1 MKRQNHEE
9 VYTSSTRSSPRGKR
23 LLSWLLSMVMLLSLL
38 PATEIHVHAAY
49 EDGMEC
55 PGCGHYHWDENCCG
69 NCGACTRACD
79 DDCYEE
85 THCINDCGACRA
97 DGNFACDCGYCYDCA
112 RELEPDKHCDYC
124 GEEDDGGI
132 CSECGLCSECVT
144 DFEEVHCSVCEE
156 CIAGGLNMCEK
167 DHPSGKESAHCTGES
182 VVCKKCEGCFFE
194 HEGDYCWDCELCQK
208 CALDDNKHCFECGGC
223 PSDELFCEKGSDEA
237 GGSLCEYCCMSY
249 DHHCSEC
256 YEHVNFDDY
265 DGVEGWC
272 SEGGHGTHCTSC
284 AELTRC
290 LQCEHCWECAGL
302 EMCDDCGL
310 CEECCRENTETKR
323 CDHDLCVESPE
334 YDGHLCPECEE
345 CPGDDPC
352 EFCGRCSSCAASS
365 HCEHDRCE
373 EDPDYDYE
381 HVCQGCGECFDS
393 DELCETCEL
402 CEGCNEHCKEHNT
415 CPDNASEW
423 DAHACPACG
432 ECPDK
437 KGLCETCGLC
447 ESCAEHCEHEKCKH
461 AEDFGQ
467 NCPCEPCSHG
477 NQSVWQSNRYSHWKI
492 CSGCKITLERANH
505 RAGDLLK
512 SDAESTAEKDV
523 YINRCV
529 DCGYEMYK
537 VSYPKGEIPPHV
549 HRYDANGYCTVCG
562 SKSDGK
568 PYIIRQPEDFNC
580 VIPPHDI
587 KTIQARFSLRAYGA
601 GELSYQWYD
610 ANGNKKI
617 EDKIPTVLDDFS
629 ISGAK
634 SPNLVMTVPEDACK
648 EDYGPYYCVVTNEKD
663 SIWSDTVH
671 IKAQHNYRAY
681 HSVDKLDRNGNPI
694 TIVLHWE
701 NGSTWYGVHVSD
713 VHSVLCAGC
722 GDAKPGAKGEEHTYG
737 GWVKEQ
743 QPSAKYSGI
752 KSRTCKVC
760 NYTDYK
766 VFGTHECEYILKND
780 DSDHWEEC
788 KTCGAK
794 KPLANA
800 NQEWGAPVYKEA
812 HCYGEYQRTLAPTE
826 DTVGEETAYC
836 QKEGCTASTT
846 REIKKT
852 PHEHVFYTCDEYIDI
867 ASEGKGIWDIK
878 KDAAGNLISACMYTM
893 VDGQKIKVFGADV
906 TYHWYYCK
914 KPSCNEKGVPKA
926 HKMTGWIVDFPPD
939 AATSGSAKSECQT
952 CGYEV
957 RKAMKAGS
965 YPIVVENGTSY
976 NAKGEMVSGGMIGN
990 TITIKAKQLEGL
1002 KFKRWIVRNG
1012 GVTIA
1017 DPSSEESTFTVREIK
1032 PSTRS
1037 TYVDFIIHVEAQYTT
1052 CNHSSGTIIGAPL
1065 PAGCTSYGKE
1075 GDVLCKEC
1083 GAVITAGKQTEPTGH
1098 AAEAEWVVDKNSVK
1112 QGDCKHYGNSGNL
1125 VCPRCNEIMKLG
1137 EKTTREHGSTTL
1149 SGYVAPTCAKRGYS
1163 GDKICTIC
1171 DKVAERGSPIEKSA
1185 HTFSGWTL
1193 TKEGGTK
1200 YMREC
1205 SVCGAREFRDGPV
1218 SGTVESVTLDQD
1230 TLTLS
1235 VGENGTLTATVLPET
1250 ATNRDVTWTSNDPNI
1265 ATVDENGN
1273 VTAVKAGKTTITVT
1287 TKEGSYKASCAVTVT
1302 ANAAQKELA
1311 GIRITT
1317 PPKKTTYFEGESFD
1331 KTGMTV
1337 HAVYKDSSRGIV
1349 TNYTCSP
1356 TGALKTTDTEIT
1368 VSYTE
1373 GGVTVQATQQ
1383 IKVKSSSEI
1392 QVAKPK
1398 ITPPSCSFTGMLRV
1412 NIMAEEGTTIYF
1424 TTNGSNPT
1432 TDSSKYTGEFT
1443 VSKSCTVKAIAVKN
1457 GVASPVASAS
1467 YTTTNAASGS
1477 HTPTYGI
1484 TIRDS
1489 KNGDVT
1495 ASHKSAAKGTTIT
1508 LTVDPDKGYLLDTLT
1523 VLDGKDKELKLT
1535 DKGDGKFTFTMPD
1548 SKVTV
1553 EATFKAEQSTGNNPF
1568 TDVPA
1573 GAYYE
1578 DAVVWAVGRN
1588 ITTGMS
1594 AAAFDPNGSCTRA
1607 QIVTFL
1613 WRAAGS
1619 PEPKTMKGFDDV
1631 ASKAYYAKAVA
1642 WAVENG
1648 ITTGTSTSKFSPNDP
1663 CTRTQAVTFLFRY
1676 AAANG
1681 MEAVTM
1687 QELLSGYA
1695 DAASVP
1701 SYAVSAMNWALA
1713 AGILQGDGVKLMPNA
1728 TCTRAQIVTFLYRA
1742 MK

>member
-1495 ASHKSAAKGTTIT
+1495 ASHKTAAKGTTVT
-1508 LTVDPDKGYLLDTLT
+1508 LTVDPDKGYVLDTLT

-1535 DKGDGKFTFTMPD
+1535 EKNGKYTFTMPD

-1553 EATFKAEQSTGNNPF
+1553 EAMFKAEQSTGKNPF

-1573 GAYYE
+1573 GSYYE
-1578 DAVVWAVGRN
+1578 DAVIWAVEKG
-1588 ITTGMS
+1588 ITSGTS
-1594 AAAFDPNGSCTRA
+1594 TVTFDPNGNCTRA

-1631 ASKAYYAKAVA
+1631 ASNAYYAKAVA

-1648 ITTGTSTSKFSPNDP
+1648 ITTGTSASKFSPNDP

>member
-1 MKRQNHEE
+1 MKRRNHEE
-9 VYTSSTRSSPRGKR
+9 VYTSSTRSTPRGKR
-23 LLSWLLSMVMLLSLL
+23 LLSWLLSMVMLLALL

-156 CIAGGLNMCEK
+156 CIAGGLSMCERE
-167 DHPSGKESAHCTGES
+167 HPSGKESAHCTGEA
-182 VVCKKCEGCFFE
+182 VVCEKCGGCFFE

-208 CALDDNKHCFECGGC
+208 CALDDNKHCFECGEC
-223 PSDELFCEKGSDEA
+223 SSNETPCEKGSKEA
-237 GGSLCEYCCMSY
+237 GGYTVCETCCESY
-249 DHHCSEC
+249 GHHCSEC
-256 YEHVNFDDY
+256 YEHINFDDY

-272 SEGGHGTHCTSC
+272 SEGGHGTHCSSC

-290 LQCEHCWECAGL
+290 EQCDRCWDCAGL
-302 EMCDDCGL
+302 EICDDCGL
-310 CEECCRENTETKR
+310 CEECCRANTETNR
-323 CDHDLCVESPE
+323 CDHDLCIESSDYE
-334 YDGHLCPECEE
+334 DHLCPECEE

-352 EFCGRCSSCAASS
+352 EFCGRCSSCVDGF
-365 HCEHDRCE
+365 HCDHDRCPD
-373 EDPDYDYE
+373 DPDYDYE
-381 HVCQGCGECFDS
+381 HVCPGCSDCFYS
-393 DELCETCEL
+393 DDLCETCEM
-402 CEGCNEHCKEHNT
+402 CAECSEHCEKHDI
-415 CPDNASEW
+415 CPDNASKW
-423 DAHACPACG
+423 DAHACPDCG
-432 ECPDK
+432 ECPGEK
-437 KGLCETCGLC
+437 ALCEICGLC
-447 ESCAEHCEHEKCKH
+447 ENCAEHCEHGYCKY
-461 AEDFGQ
+461 ANDFGG
-467 NCPCEPCSHG
+467 NCDCVPCPHDEKSTY
-477 NQSVWQSNRYSHWKI
+477 QSNRQGHWKV
-492 CSGCKITLERANH
+492 CSDCGLLVDRAAHTEGTPVLN
-505 RAGDLLK
+505 
-512 SDAESTAEKDV
+512 SAESTADVDV
-523 YINRCV
+523 YNLPCET
-529 DCGYEMYK
+529 CGYVMAN
-537 VSYPKGEIPPHV
+537 VNSPKGEVPPHV

-562 SKSDGK
+562 SESDGK
-568 PYIIRQPEDFNC
+568 PYIIRQPEDFEC
-580 VIPPHDI
+580 TVQGESGTAI
-587 KTIQARFSLRAYGA
+587 KARFSLRAYGA
-601 GELSYQWYD
+601 GELSYQWYYS
-610 ANGNKKI
+610 NGKEI
-617 EDKIPTVLDDFS
+617 EEIIPDNPGEFT
-629 ISGAK
+629 ISGTK
-634 SPNLVMTVPEDACK
+634 TPNLVMTVPEDACVGG
-648 EDYGPYYCVVTNEKD
+648 YGPYYCVVTNEMD
-663 SIWSDTVH
+663 SIKSDTVH

-681 HSVDKLDRNGNPI
+681 HSVDKVDRNGNPI

-701 NGSTWYGVHVSD
+701 NGSIWYGVRVSD

-722 GDAKPGAKGEEHTYG
+722 GDAKPGAKGEEHIYG
-737 GWVKEQ
+737 GWVIKQ
-743 QPSAKYSGI
+743 KPSAGYSGI

-800 NQEWGAPVYKEA
+800 NQEWGTPVYKEA

-826 DTVGEETAYC
+826 DAVGEETAYC
-836 QKEGCTASTT
+836 QKEGCTACTT

-852 PHEHVFYTCDEYIDI
+852 PHEHVFYTWDEYIDI

-878 KDAAGNLISACMYTM
+878 EDAAGNLISACMYTM

-976 NAKGEMVSGGMIGN
+976 NAKGEMVSGGVIGN

-1002 KFKRWIVRNG
+1002 KFKSWIVHNG
-1012 GVTIA
+1012 GVTLA
-1017 DPSSEESTFTVREIK
+1017 DPYQEETTFTVREIK
-1032 PSTRS
+1032 PPAES
-1037 TYVDFIIHVEAQYTT
+1037 TYVDFIIHVEAQYTN
-1052 CNHSSGTIIGAPL
+1052 CNHNSGTIIGAPL

-1098 AAEAEWVVDKNSVK
+1098 AAEAEWVVDKSSVK

-1125 VCPRCNEIMKLG
+1125 VCPLCNEIMKLG

-1149 SGYVAPTCAKRGYS
+1149 SGYVAPTCTKRGYS

-1171 DKVAERGSPIEKSA
+1171 DKVAERGSSIEKSA
-1185 HTFSGWTL
+1185 HTFGQWQL
-1193 TKEGGTK
+1193 IKEGGTK

-1205 SVCGAREFRDGPV
+1205 TACGVKELRDGPA
-1218 SGTVESVTLDQD
+1218 SGTEVESVTLDQN
-1230 TLTLS
+1230 TLTLP
-1235 VGENGTLTATVLPET
+1235 VGKSETLTATVLPEA
-1250 ATNRDVTWTSNDPNI
+1250 ATNKAVEWTSADPGI
-1265 ATVDENGN
+1265 ATVDENGK

-1287 TKEGSYKASCAVTVT
+1287 TVDGNHKAHCAVTVT
-1302 ANAAQKELA
+1302 ANAAPKELT
-1311 GIRITT
+1311 GIRITKA
-1317 PPKKTTYFEGESFD
+1317 PQKTTYTEGESFD

-1337 HAVYKDSSRGIV
+1337 YAVYKDNTREIV

-1373 GGVTVQATQQ
+1373 GGVTVQAAQQ

-1398 ITPPSCSFTGMLRV
+1398 ITPPSCSFTGMLKV

-1443 VSKSCTVKAIAVKN
+1443 VSKSCTIKAIAVKN

-1484 TIRDS
+1484 TIQDS

-1495 ASHKSAAKGTTIT
+1495 ASHKSAAKGTTVT

-1523 VLDGKDKELKLT
+1523 VLDGNDKELKLT

-1553 EATFKAEQSTGNNPF
+1553 EATFKASAPTGKNPF
-1568 TDVPA
+1568 IDVPA
-1573 GAYYE
+1573 GSYYE
-1578 DAVVWAVGRN
+1578 DAVIWAVDKG
-1588 ITTGMS
+1588 ITTGTS
-1594 AAAFDPNGSCTRA
+1594 ATTFNPNGICTRAQAVTFLWRAAGSPAAKSSAMPFADVKAGSYYYDAVLWAVENGITKGTSDTMFSPDATCTRA

-1613 WRAAGS
+1613 WRANGS
-1619 PEPKTMKGFDDV
+1619 PAVSGNSAFTDV
-1631 ASKAYYAKAVA
+1631 AADAYYAAAVA
-1642 WAVENG
+1642 WAEKNG
-1648 ITTGTSTSKFSPNDP
+1648 VTGGIGNG
-1663 CTRTQAVTFLFRY
+1663 LF
-1676 AAANG
+1676 G
-1681 MEAVTM
+1681 
-1687 QELLSGYA
+1687 SG
-1695 DAASVP
+1695 D
-1701 SYAVSAMNWALA
+1701 
-1713 AGILQGDGVKLMPNA
+1713 

>member
-1 MKRQNHEE
+1 
-9 VYTSSTRSSPRGKR
+9 
-23 LLSWLLSMVMLLSLL
+23 
-38 PATEIHVHAAY
+38 
-49 EDGMEC
+49 
-55 PGCGHYHWDENCCG
+55 
-69 NCGACTRACD
+69 
-79 DDCYEE
+79 
-85 THCINDCGACRA
+85 
-97 DGNFACDCGYCYDCA
+97 
-112 RELEPDKHCDYC
+112 
-124 GEEDDGGI
+124 
-132 CSECGLCSECVT
+132 
-144 DFEEVHCSVCEE
+144 
-156 CIAGGLNMCEK
+156 
-167 DHPSGKESAHCTGES
+167 
-182 VVCKKCEGCFFE
+182 
-194 HEGDYCWDCELCQK
+194 
-208 CALDDNKHCFECGGC
+208 
-223 PSDELFCEKGSDEA
+223 
-237 GGSLCEYCCMSY
+237 
-249 DHHCSEC
+249 
-256 YEHVNFDDY
+256 
-265 DGVEGWC
+265 
-272 SEGGHGTHCTSC
+272 
-284 AELTRC
+284 
-290 LQCEHCWECAGL
+290 
-302 EMCDDCGL
+302 
-310 CEECCRENTETKR
+310 
-323 CDHDLCVESPE
+323 
-334 YDGHLCPECEE
+334 
-345 CPGDDPC
+345 
-352 EFCGRCSSCAASS
+352 
-365 HCEHDRCE
+365 
-373 EDPDYDYE
+373 
-381 HVCQGCGECFDS
+381 
-393 DELCETCEL
+393 
-402 CEGCNEHCKEHNT
+402 
-415 CPDNASEW
+415 
-423 DAHACPACG
+423 
-432 ECPDK
+432 
-437 KGLCETCGLC
+437 
-447 ESCAEHCEHEKCKH
+447 
-461 AEDFGQ
+461 
-467 NCPCEPCSHG
+467 
-477 NQSVWQSNRYSHWKI
+477 
-492 CSGCKITLERANH
+492 
-505 RAGDLLK
+505 
-512 SDAESTAEKDV
+512 
-523 YINRCV
+523 
-529 DCGYEMYK
+529 
-537 VSYPKGEIPPHV
+537 
-549 HRYDANGYCTVCG
+549 
-562 SKSDGK
+562 
-568 PYIIRQPEDFNC
+568 
-580 VIPPHDI
+580 
-587 KTIQARFSLRAYGA
+587 
-601 GELSYQWYD
+601 
-610 ANGNKKI
+610 
-617 EDKIPTVLDDFS
+617 
-629 ISGAK
+629 
-634 SPNLVMTVPEDACK
+634 
-648 EDYGPYYCVVTNEKD
+648 
-663 SIWSDTVH
+663 
-671 IKAQHNYRAY
+671 
-681 HSVDKLDRNGNPI
+681 
-694 TIVLHWE
+694 
-701 NGSTWYGVHVSD
+701 
-713 VHSVLCAGC
+713 
-722 GDAKPGAKGEEHTYG
+722 
-737 GWVKEQ
+737 
-743 QPSAKYSGI
+743 
-752 KSRTCKVC
+752 
-760 NYTDYK
+760 
-766 VFGTHECEYILKND
+766 
-780 DSDHWEEC
+780 
-788 KTCGAK
+788 
-794 KPLANA
+794 
-800 NQEWGAPVYKEA
+800 
-812 HCYGEYQRTLAPTE
+812 
-826 DTVGEETAYC
+826 
-836 QKEGCTASTT
+836 
-846 REIKKT
+846 
-852 PHEHVFYTCDEYIDI
+852 
-867 ASEGKGIWDIK
+867 
-878 KDAAGNLISACMYTM
+878 
-893 VDGQKIKVFGADV
+893 
-906 TYHWYYCK
+906 
-914 KPSCNEKGVPKA
+914 
-926 HKMTGWIVDFPPD
+926 
-939 AATSGSAKSECQT
+939 
-952 CGYEV
+952 
-957 RKAMKAGS
+957 MKAGS

-1037 TYVDFIIHVEAQYTT
+1037 TYVDFIIHVEAQYTN

-1098 AAEAEWVVDKNSVK
+1098 AAEAEWVVDEKSVK

-1125 VCPRCNEIMKLG
+1125 VCPLCNEIMKLG
-1137 EKTTREHGSTTL
+1137 EKTTRKHGSTTL

-1193 TKEGGTK
+1193 IKEGGTK

-1205 SVCGAREFRDGPV
+1205 SVCGAREFRDGPA
-1218 SGTVESVTLDQD
+1218 SGAEVESVTLDPAK
-1230 TLTLS
+1230 LTLL
-1235 VGENGTLTATVLPET
+1235 VGKSDTLTATVLPET

-1265 ATVDENGN
+1265 ATVDKNGN

-1287 TKEGSYKASCAVTVT
+1287 TVDGGYKASCAVTVT
-1302 ANAAQKELA
+1302 ANAAQKELD

-1317 PPKKTTYFEGESFD
+1317 PPQKTTYVEGEIFD

-1337 HAVYKDSSRGIV
+1337 HAVYKDHSREIV

-1373 GGVTVQATQQ
+1373 GGVTVQATQK

-1484 TIRDS
+1484 TIQDS

-1553 EATFKAEQSTGNNPF
+1553 EATFKASAPTGKNPF
-1568 TDVPA
+1568 VDVPA
-1573 GAYYE
+1573 GSYYE
-1578 DAVVWAVGRN
+1578 DAVVWAVGKG

-1648 ITTGTSTSKFSPNDP
+1648 ITTGTSASKFSPNDP

-1681 MEAVTM
+1681 MEAETM

>member
-1 MKRQNHEE
+1 MKRRNCEE

-23 LLSWLLSMVMLLSLL
+23 LLSWLLSMVMVLSLL
-38 PATEIHVHAAY
+38 PEMAIHVHAAY
-49 EDGMEC
+49 EDGQDCEH
-55 PGCGHYHWDENCCG
+55 CGHYHWDSHCCG
-69 NCGACTRACD
+69 NCGSCSSDCD

-85 THCINDCGACRA
+85 THCISCGACRA

-112 RELEPDKHCDYC
+112 KQEEPEKHCDYC

-144 DFEEVHCSVCEE
+144 DFEDVHCSVCEE
-156 CIAGGLNMCEK
+156 CIAGGLSMCERE
-167 DHPSGKESAHCTGES
+167 HPSGKESAHCTGES
-182 VVCKKCEGCFFE
+182 VVCEKCGDCFFE

-208 CALDDNKHCFECGGC
+208 CALDENKHCFECGEC
-223 PSDELFCEKGSDEA
+223 SSDETPCEEGSKEA
-237 GGSLCEYCCMSY
+237 GGYTLCESCCMSY
-249 DHHCSEC
+249 DHHCNDC

-272 SEGGHGTHCTSC
+272 SDGGHGTHCSSC

-290 LQCEHCWECAGL
+290 PQCERCWDCAGL
-302 EMCDDCGL
+302 DLCDDCGL
-310 CEECCRENTETKR
+310 CEECCRENTETMR
-323 CDHDLCVESPE
+323 CDHDYCVESSDYE
-334 YDGHLCPECEE
+334 DHLCPDCGE

-381 HVCQGCGECFDS
+381 HVCQGCGECFNS

-402 CEGCNEHCKEHNT
+402 CAECSEHCEKHNI
-415 CPDNASEW
+415 CPDNASDW

-432 ECPDK
+432 ECPGEKD
-437 KGLCETCGLC
+437 LCATCGLC
-447 ESCAEHCEHEKCKH
+447 ENCAEHCEHGACKH
-461 AEDFGQ
+461 ADDFGQ
-467 NCPCEPCSHG
+467 NCECEPCSHEK
-477 NQSVWQSNRYSHWKI
+477 QSVWQSNRYSHWKI
-492 CSGCKITLERANH
+492 CSDCRITLGRENH

-523 YINRCV
+523 YINRCA

-562 SKSDGK
+562 SESDGK

-601 GELSYQWYD
+601 GELSYQWYYS
-610 ANGNKKI
+610 NGKEI
-617 EDKIPTVLDDFS
+617 EETKPDNPSEFT
-629 ISGAK
+629 ISGTK
-634 SPNLVMTVPEDACK
+634 TPNLVMTVPDDACK
-648 EDYGPYYCVVTNEKD
+648 EDYAYYCVVTNEKG
-663 SIWSDTVH
+663 SIKSDTVH

-681 HSVDKLDRNGNPI
+681 HSVDKLDRNGKPI

-701 NGSTWYGVHVSD
+701 NGSTWYGVPVSD

-737 GWVKEQ
+737 GWVIKQ
-743 QPSAKYSGI
+743 KPSAGYSGI

-780 DSDHWEEC
+780 DSGHWEEC
-788 KTCGAK
+788 KTCSAK

-800 NQEWGAPVYKEA
+800 NQEWGTPVYKEA
-812 HCYGEYQRTLAPTE
+812 HCYGEYQRILAPTE
-826 DTVGEETAYC
+826 DAVGEETAYC
-836 QKEGCTASTT
+836 QREGCTASTT

-852 PHEHVFYTCDEYIDI
+852 PHEHVFYTWDEYIDI

-878 KDAAGNLISACMYTM
+878 EDAAGNLISACMDTM
-893 VDGQKIKVFGADV
+893 VDGQKIQVFGADV

-939 AATSGSAKSECQT
+939 AATNGSAKSECRT

-1017 DPSSEESTFTVREIK
+1017 DLSSEESTFTVREIK
-1032 PSTRS
+1032 PSARS
-1037 TYVDFIIHVEAQYTT
+1037 TYVDFIIRVEAQYTN

-1083 GAVITAGKQTEPTGH
+1083 GAVITPGKQTDPTGH

-1149 SGYVAPTCAKRGYS
+1149 SGYAAPTCTKRGYS

-1185 HTFSGWTL
+1185 HTFSGWTPI
-1193 TKEGGTK
+1193 KEGGTK

-1205 SVCGAREFRDGPV
+1205 SVCGAREFRDGPA
-1218 SGTVESVTLDQD
+1218 SGAEVERVTLEPAK
-1230 TLTLS
+1230 LTLL
-1235 VGENGTLTATVLPET
+1235 VGKSDTLTATVLPET

-1287 TKEGSYKASCAVTVT
+1287 TKEGNYKASCAVTVT

-1317 PPKKTTYFEGESFD
+1317 SPKKTTYVEGESFD

-1337 HAVYKDSSRGIV
+1337 YAVYKDNSREIV

-1373 GGVTVQATQQ
+1373 DNVTVQAAQQ

-1398 ITPPSCSFTGMLRV
+1398 ITPPSCSFTGMLKV

-1443 VSKSCTVKAIAVKN
+1443 VSKSCTIKAIAVKN

-1484 TIRDS
+1484 TIQDS
-1489 KNGDVT
+1489 KNGGVT
-1495 ASHKSAAKGTTIT
+1495 ASHKSAAKGTTVT
-1508 LTVDPDKGYLLDTLT
+1508 LTVDPDKGYVLDTLT
-1523 VLDGKDKELKLT
+1523 VLDGKDKEIKLT
-1535 DKGDGKFTFTMPD
+1535 EKNGKYTFTMPD

-1553 EATFKAEQSTGNNPF
+1553 EAMFKAAGNNPF

-1573 GAYYE
+1573 DSYYE
-1578 DAVVWAVGRN
+1578 DAVIWAVDKG
-1588 ITTGMS
+1588 ITTGTS
-1594 AAAFDPNGSCTRA
+1594 ATTFNPNGICTRAQAVTFLWRAAGSPAAKSGAMPFADVKAGSYYYDAVLWAVEQGITKGTSDTMFSPDATCTRA

-1613 WRAAGS
+1613 WRANGS
-1619 PEPKTMKGFDDV
+1619 PAVSGNSAFTDV
-1631 ASKAYYAKAVA
+1631 AADAYYAA
-1642 WAVENG
+1642 
-1648 ITTGTSTSKFSPNDP
+1648 
-1663 CTRTQAVTFLFRY
+1663 AVTWAEKNGVTGGIGGGLF
-1676 AAANG
+1676 G
-1681 MEAVTM
+1681 
-1687 QELLSGYA
+1687 SG
-1695 DAASVP
+1695 
-1701 SYAVSAMNWALA
+1701 N
-1713 AGILQGDGVKLMPNA
+1713 
-1728 TCTRAQIVTFLYRA
+1728 TCTRAQIVTFIYRSV
-1742 MK
+1742 K

>member
-1 MKRQNHEE
+1 MKQRNHEE
-9 VYTSSTRSSPRGKR
+9 AYALSTRRTPRGKR
-23 LLSWLLSMVMLLSLL
+23 LLSWLLSMVLLLSLL
-38 PATEIHVHAAY
+38 PGMELHAHAAY

-55 PGCGHYHWDENCCG
+55 PGCGEYHWDENCCG
-69 NCGACTRACD
+69 NCGACTRECD

-144 DFEEVHCSVCEE
+144 EFEEVHCSVCEE
-156 CIAGGLNMCEK
+156 CIGGGLRMCDE
-167 DHPSGKESAHCTGES
+167 DHSHPSGKESAHCTGES
-182 VVCKKCEGCFFE
+182 VVCKKCDGCFFE

-237 GGSLCEYCCMSY
+237 GGSVCETCCMSY
-249 DHHCSEC
+249 GHHCSEC

-284 AELTRC
+284 ADLTRC
-290 LQCEHCWECAGL
+290 QQCEHCWECAGL

-323 CDHDLCVESPE
+323 CDHDLCIESSDYE
-334 YDGHLCPECEE
+334 DHLCPECEE

-352 EFCGRCSSCAASS
+352 EFCGRCSSCADSF
-365 HCEHDRCE
+365 HCEHDRCK
-373 EDPDYDYE
+373 EDPDYEYE
-381 HVCQGCGECFDS
+381 HVCPDCGKCFNS
-393 DELCETCEL
+393 DELCETCEM
-402 CEGCNEHCKEHNT
+402 CAECSEHCEKHDI

-432 ECPDK
+432 ECPGEK
-437 KGLCETCGLC
+437 ELCATCGLC
-447 ESCAEHCEHEKCKH
+447 ENCAEHCEHGACKH
-461 AEDFGQ
+461 ADDFGQ
-467 NCPCEPCSHG
+467 NCACEPCSHKK
-477 NQSVWQSNRYSHWKI
+477 QSVWQSNRYSHWKI
-492 CSGCKITLERANH
+492 CNECHITLGRENH

-562 SKSDGK
+562 SESDGK
-568 PYIIRQPEDFNC
+568 PYIIRQPENFEC
-580 VIPPHDI
+580 TVQGESGTAI
-587 KTIQARFSLRAYGA
+587 KARFSLRAYGA
-601 GELSYQWYD
+601 GELSYQWYYS
-610 ANGNKKI
+610 NGTEIKEI
-617 EDKIPTVLDDFS
+617 IPDNPGEFT
-629 ISGAK
+629 ISGTK
-634 SPNLVMTVPEDACK
+634 TPNLVMTVPEDACTGG
-648 EDYGPYYCVVTNEKD
+648 YGPYYCVVTNANGSVQSAEAHL
-663 SIWSDTVH
+663 I
-671 IKAQHNYRAY
+671 ARHNYRGCYAI
-681 HSVDKLDRNGNPI
+681 DKLDRDGNPI
-694 TIVLHWE
+694 EIYLHWTS
-701 NGSTWYGVHVSD
+701 GSYPVRLSD
-713 VHSVLCAGC
+713 VHSTFCVGSCETE
-722 GDAKPGAKGEEHTYG
+722 KPGAKREEHTYG
-737 GWVKEQ
+737 GWKTEQ
-743 QPSAKYSGI
+743 NPVGEYRGI
-752 KSRTCKVC
+752 KSRTCKAC
-760 NYTDYK
+760 GHIEYQYFDA
-766 VFGTHECEYILKND
+766 HECEYVVRND
-780 DSDHWEEC
+780 ESGHWEEC
-788 KTCGAK
+788 KTCGTK

-800 NQEWGAPVYKEA
+800 NQEWGTPVYKEA

-826 DTVGEETAYC
+826 DAVGEETAYC

-852 PHEHVFYTCDEYIDI
+852 PHEHVFYTWDEYIDI

-878 KDAAGNLISACMYTM
+878 EDAAGNLISACMYTM

-939 AATSGSAKSECQT
+939 AATSGSAKSECRT

-1032 PSTRS
+1032 PPARS
-1037 TYVDFIIHVEAQYTT
+1037 TYVDFIIRVEAQYTS

-1083 GAVITAGKQTEPTGH
+1083 GAVITPGKQTDPTGH

-1149 SGYVAPTCAKRGYS
+1149 SGYVAPTCTKRGYS

-1185 HTFSGWTL
+1185 HTFSQWQL
-1193 TKEGGTK
+1193 IKEGGTK

-1205 SVCGAREFRDGPV
+1205 SVCGAREFRDDPA
-1218 SGTVESVTLDQD
+1218 SGAEVEGVTLDPAK
-1230 TLTLS
+1230 LTLL
-1235 VGENGTLTATVLPET
+1235 VGKSDTLTATVLPET

-1317 PPKKTTYFEGESFD
+1317 SPKKTTYVEGESFD

-1337 HAVYKDSSRGIV
+1337 YAVYKDNSREIV

-1373 GGVTVQATQQ
+1373 DNVTVQAAQQ

-1398 ITPPSCSFTGMLRV
+1398 ITPPSCSFTGMLKV

-1443 VSKSCTVKAIAVKN
+1443 VSKSCTIKAIAVKN

-1484 TIRDS
+1484 TIQDS

-1495 ASHKSAAKGTTIT
+1495 ASHKSAAKGTAVT
-1508 LTVDPDKGYLLDTLT
+1508 LTVDPDKGYVLDTLT
-1523 VLDGKDKELKLT
+1523 VLDGKDKEIKLT
-1535 DKGDGKFTFTMPD
+1535 EKNGKYTFTMPD
-1548 SKVTV
+1548 SEVTV
-1553 EATFKAEQSTGNNPF
+1553 EAMFKAAGNNPF

-1573 GAYYE
+1573 GSYYE
-1578 DAVVWAVGRN
+1578 DAVIWAVDKG
-1588 ITTGMS
+1588 ITTGTS
-1594 AAAFDPNGSCTRA
+1594 ATTFNPNGICTRA
-1607 QIVTFL
+1607 QAVTFL

-1619 PEPKTMKGFDDV
+1619 PAAKSAVMPFADV
-1631 ASKAYYAKAVA
+1631 KAGSYCYDAVL
-1642 WAVENG
+1642 WAVEQG
-1648 ITTGTSTSKFSPNDP
+1648 ITKGTSDTAFS
-1663 CTRTQAVTFLFRY
+1663 
-1676 AAANG
+1676 
-1681 MEAVTM
+1681 
-1687 QELLSGYA
+1687 
-1695 DAASVP
+1695 
-1701 SYAVSAMNWALA
+1701 
-1713 AGILQGDGVKLMPNA
+1713 PNA
-1728 TCTRAQIVTFLYRA
+1728 TCTRAQIVTFLWRANGSPVASGNSAFTDVAADAYYAAAVTWAEKNGVTGGIGGGLFGSNNNCTRAQIVTFIYRSV
-1742 MK
+1742 K

>member
-9 VYTSSTRSSPRGKR
+9 VYTSSARRTPRGKK

-69 NCGACTRACD
+69 NCGACTRECD

-112 RELEPDKHCDYC
+112 KELEPDKHCDYC

-144 DFEEVHCSVCEE
+144 DFEDVHCSVCEE
-156 CIAGGLNMCEK
+156 CIAGGLSMCERE
-167 DHPSGKESAHCTGES
+167 HPSGKESAHCTGES

-208 CALDDNKHCFECGGC
+208 CALDDNKHCFECGEC
-223 PSDELFCEKGSDEA
+223 SSNETPCEKGSEEA
-237 GGSLCEYCCMSY
+237 GGNTVCESCCESY
-249 DHHCSEC
+249 GHHCSDC
-256 YEHVNFDDY
+256 YEHINFDDY

-272 SEGGHGTHCTSC
+272 SEGGHGTHCSSC

-290 LQCEHCWECAGL
+290 LQCENCWECAGL
-302 EMCDDCGL
+302 EICDDCGL
-310 CEECCRENTETKR
+310 CEECCRENTEAKR
-323 CDHDLCVESPE
+323 CDHDLCIESPE
-334 YDGHLCPECEE
+334 YEDHLCPECGK

-352 EFCGRCSSCAASS
+352 EFCGRCSSCAVSF
-365 HCEHDRCE
+365 HCEHGRCK
-373 EDPDYDYE
+373 EDDDYDYE
-381 HVCQGCGECFDS
+381 HVCPDCRECFNS

-402 CEGCNEHCKEHNT
+402 CERCAKDEHCEKHNF
-415 CPDNASEW
+415 CPYNASDW
-423 DAHACPACG
+423 DDHACPACG
-432 ECPDK
+432 ECPGEE
-437 KGLCETCGLC
+437 GLCKTCGLC
-447 ESCAEHCEHEKCKH
+447 GTCAEHCKDGYCKH
-461 AEDFGQ
+461 ADDFGE
-467 NCPCEPCSHG
+467 NCGCVPCSHE
-477 NQSVWQSNRYSHWKI
+477 NKKKTYQHNRQEHWKRCI
-492 CSGCKITLERANH
+492 DCGIRVDITSHTE
-505 RAGDLLK
+505 GDPVLN
-512 SDAESTAEKDV
+512 SAESTEKTDV
-523 YINRCV
+523 YHVPCTV
-529 DCGYEMYK
+529 CDYVMSK
-537 VSYPKGEIPPHV
+537 VYTPKGEIPSHV

-568 PYIIRQPEDFNC
+568 PYIIRQPEDFEC
-580 VIPPHDI
+580 TVQGESGTAI
-587 KTIQARFSLRAYGA
+587 KARFSLRAYGA
-601 GELSYQWYD
+601 GELSYQWYYS
-610 ANGNKKI
+610 NGKEI
-617 EDKIPTVLDDFS
+617 EETKPDNPSEFT
-629 ISGAK
+629 ISGTK
-634 SPNLVMTVPEDACK
+634 TPNLVMTVPDDACTGG
-648 EDYGPYYCVVTNEKD
+648 YGPYYCVVTNAKD
-663 SIWSDTVH
+663 SVQSAEAHLI
-671 IKAQHNYRAY
+671 ARHNYRGCY
-681 HSVDKLDRNGNPI
+681 SIDKLDRNGNPI
-694 TIVLHWE
+694 EIYLHWTS
-701 NGSTWYGVHVSD
+701 GSYPVRLSD
-713 VHSVLCAGC
+713 VHSTFCVGGC
-722 GDAKPGAKGEEHTYG
+722 ETEKPGAKREEHTYG
-737 GWVKEQ
+737 GWKAGQNPVGE
-743 QPSAKYSGI
+743 YRGI
-752 KSRTCKVC
+752 KSRTCKAC
-760 NYTDYK
+760 GHIEYQYFDA
-766 VFGTHECEYILKND
+766 HECEYVVRND
-780 DSDHWEEC
+780 ESSHWEEC

-800 NQEWGAPVYKEA
+800 NQEWGAPVYKET
-812 HCYGEYQRTLAPTE
+812 HCYGEYQLTLAPTE
-826 DTVGEETAYC
+826 DAVGEETAYC

-852 PHEHVFYTCDEYIDI
+852 PHEHVFYTWNEYIDI

-878 KDAAGNLISACMYTM
+878 EDAAGDLISACMYTM
-893 VDGQKIKVFGADV
+893 VDGQQIKVFGADV

-914 KPSCNEKGVPKA
+914 KPSCNEKSVPKA

-939 AATSGSAKSECQT
+939 AATNGSAKSECQT

-1002 KFKRWIVRNG
+1002 KFKRWVVRNG

-1037 TYVDFIIHVEAQYTT
+1037 TYVDFIILVEAQYTS

-1083 GAVITAGKQTEPTGH
+1083 GAVITPGKQTEPTGH

-1149 SGYVAPTCAKRGYS
+1149 SGYVAPTCTKRGYS

-1185 HTFSGWTL
+1185 HTFSGWQL
-1193 TKEGGTK
+1193 IKEGGTK

-1205 SVCGAREFRDGPV
+1205 SVCGAREFRDGPA
-1218 SGTVESVTLDQD
+1218 SGAEVESVTLDQD

-1235 VGENGTLTATVLPET
+1235 VGMSGTLTATVLPEA
-1250 ATNRDVTWTSNDPNI
+1250 ATNRAVRWTSVKPHI
-1265 ATVDENGN
+1265 ATVDENGK
-1273 VTAVKAGKTTITVT
+1273 VTAVKAGETTITVT
-1287 TKEGSYKASCAVTVT
+1287 TDDGGRMAYCAVTVT

-1317 PPKKTTYFEGESFD
+1317 PPQKTTYVEGESFD

-1337 HAVYKDSSRGIV
+1337 YAVYKDMTKKLI
-1349 TNYTCSP
+1349 TNYTCIP
-1356 TGALKTTDTEIT
+1356 AGALKTTDTEIT

-1373 GGVTVQATQQ
+1373 DNVTVQAAQQ

-1443 VSKSCTVKAIAVKN
+1443 VSKSCTIKAIAVKN

-1484 TIRDS
+1484 TIQDS

-1495 ASHKSAAKGTTIT
+1495 ASHKSAAKGTTVT
-1508 LTVDPDKGYLLDTLT
+1508 LTVDPDKGYVLDTLT
-1523 VLDGKDKELKLT
+1523 VLDGNDKELKLT

-1553 EATFKAEQSTGNNPF
+1553 EATFKPLTTTGKHPF

-1578 DAVVWAVGRN
+1578 DAVVWAVGKN

-1594 AAAFDPNGSCTRA
+1594 ATTFDPNGSCTRA

-1619 PEPKTMKGFDDV
+1619 PAAKSSAMPFADV
-1631 ASKAYYAKAVA
+1631 KAGSYYETAVL
-1642 WAVENG
+1642 WAVEQG
-1648 ITTGTSTSKFSPNDP
+1648 ITKGTSDTMFSPD
-1663 CTRTQAVTFLFRY
+1663 
-1676 AAANG
+1676 
-1681 MEAVTM
+1681 
-1687 QELLSGYA
+1687 
-1695 DAASVP
+1695 
-1701 SYAVSAMNWALA
+1701 
-1713 AGILQGDGVKLMPNA
+1713 A
-1728 TCTRAQIVTFLYRA
+1728 TCTRAQIVTFLWRANGSPAVSGNSAFTDVASDAYYAAAVTWAEKNGVTGGIGGGLFGSNNNCTRAQIVTFIYRSV
-1742 MK
+1742 K

>member
-1 MKRQNHEE
+1 MKQRNHEE
-9 VYTSSTRSSPRGKR
+9 AYTSSTRSSPRGKR
-23 LLSWLLSMVMLLSLL
+23 LLSWLLSMALLLSLL
-38 PATEIHVHAAY
+38 PGMELHAHAAY

-69 NCGACTRACD
+69 NCGACTRECD

-144 DFEEVHCSVCEE
+144 EFEEVHCSVCEE
-156 CIAGGLNMCEK
+156 CIAGGLSMCER

-182 VVCKKCEGCFFE
+182 VVCKKCDGCFFE

-223 PSDELFCEKGSDEA
+223 PSDEQFCEKGSDEA
-237 GGSLCEYCCMSY
+237 GGSVCETCCMSY

-284 AELTRC
+284 ADLTRC

-323 CDHDLCVESPE
+323 CDHDLCVESSDYE
-334 YDGHLCPECEE
+334 DHLCPECEE

-352 EFCGRCSSCAASS
+352 EFCGRCSSCADSF

-373 EDPDYDYE
+373 EDPDYEYE
-381 HVCQGCGECFDS
+381 HVCPDCGECFNS

-402 CEGCNEHCKEHNT
+402 CAECNEHCEKHDI

-432 ECPDK
+432 ECPGEK
-437 KGLCETCGLC
+437 ELCATCGLC
-447 ESCAEHCEHEKCKH
+447 ENCAEHCEHGACKH
-461 AEDFGQ
+461 ADDFGQ
-467 NCPCEPCSHG
+467 NCACEPCSHV

-492 CSGCKITLERANH
+492 CNGCHITLERANH

-562 SKSDGK
+562 SESDGK
-568 PYIIRQPEDFNC
+568 PYIIRQPENFEC
-580 VIPPHDI
+580 AVQGESGTAI
-587 KTIQARFSLRAYGA
+587 KARFSLRAYGA
-601 GELSYQWYD
+601 GELSYQWYYS
-610 ANGNKKI
+610 NGKEI
-617 EDKIPTVLDDFS
+617 EETKPDNPSEFT
-629 ISGAK
+629 ISGTK
-634 SPNLVMTVPEDACK
+634 TPNLVMTVPEDACTGG
-648 EDYGPYYCVVTNEKD
+648 YGPYYCVVTNANGSVRSAEAHL
-663 SIWSDTVH
+663 I
-671 IKAQHNYRAY
+671 ARHNYRGCYAI
-681 HSVDKLDRNGNPI
+681 DKLDRNGNPI
-694 TIVLHWE
+694 EIYLHWTS
-701 NGSTWYGVHVSD
+701 GSYPVRLSD
-713 VHSVLCAGC
+713 VHSTFCVGGC
-722 GDAKPGAKGEEHTYG
+722 ETEKPGAKREEHTYG
-737 GWVKEQ
+737 GWKTEQ
-743 QPSAKYSGI
+743 NPVGEYRGI
-752 KSRTCKVC
+752 KSRTCKAC
-760 NYTDYK
+760 GHIEYQYFDA
-766 VFGTHECEYILKND
+766 HECEYVVRND
-780 DSDHWEEC
+780 ESSHWEEC

-800 NQEWGAPVYKEA
+800 NQEWGTPVYKEA

-826 DTVGEETAYC
+826 DAVGEETAYC

-852 PHEHVFYTCDEYIDI
+852 PHEHVFYTWDEYIDI

-878 KDAAGNLISACMYTM
+878 EDAAGNLISACMYTM

-939 AATSGSAKSECQT
+939 AATSGSAKSECRT

-1032 PSTRS
+1032 PPARS
-1037 TYVDFIIHVEAQYTT
+1037 TYVDFIIRVEAQYTS

-1083 GAVITAGKQTEPTGH
+1083 GAVIEAGKQTDPTGH

-1149 SGYVAPTCAKRGYS
+1149 SGYVAPTCDKRGYS

-1193 TKEGGTK
+1193 IKEGGTK

-1205 SVCGAREFRDGPV
+1205 SVCGAREFRDGPA
-1218 SGTVESVTLDQD
+1218 SGAAVESVTLEPAK
-1230 TLTLS
+1230 LTLL
-1235 VGENGTLTATVLPET
+1235 VGKSDTLTATVLPET

-1287 TKEGSYKASCAVTVT
+1287 TVDGGYKASCAVTVT

-1317 PPKKTTYFEGESFD
+1317 SPKKTTYVEGESFD

-1337 HAVYKDSSRGIV
+1337 YAVYKDNSREIV

-1373 GGVTVQATQQ
+1373 DNVTVQATQQ

-1392 QVAKPK
+1392 QVAKPA
-1398 ITPPSCSFTGMLRV
+1398 ITPPSCSFTGMLKV

-1443 VSKSCTVKAIAVKN
+1443 VSKSCTIKAIAVKN

-1467 YTTTNAASGS
+1467 YTTTDAASGS

-1484 TIRDS
+1484 TIQDS
-1489 KNGDVT
+1489 KNGGVT
-1495 ASHKSAAKGTTIT
+1495 ASHKFAAKGTTVT
-1508 LTVDPDKGYLLDTLT
+1508 LTVAPDKGYVLDTLT
-1523 VLDGKDKELKLT
+1523 VLDGKDKEIKLT
-1535 DKGDGKFTFTMPD
+1535 EKNGKYTFTMPD

-1553 EATFKAEQSTGNNPF
+1553 EAMFKAAGNNPF

-1573 GAYYE
+1573 GSYYE
-1578 DAVVWAVGRN
+1578 DAVIWAVDKG
-1588 ITTGMS
+1588 ITTGTS
-1594 AAAFDPNGSCTRA
+1594 ATTFNPNGICTRA
-1607 QIVTFL
+1607 QAVTFL

-1619 PEPKTMKGFDDV
+1619 PAAKSAVMPFTDVKAGSYCYDAVLWAVEQGITKGTSDTMFSPDATCSRAQIVTFLWRSQKSPAAGTANPFTDV
-1631 ASKAYYAKAVA
+1631 KASAYYADAVL
-1642 WAVENG
+1642 WAVKEDVTKG
-1648 ITTGTSTSKFSPNDP
+1648 TTNTTFSPD
-1663 CTRTQAVTFLFRY
+1663 
-1676 AAANG
+1676 
-1681 MEAVTM
+1681 
-1687 QELLSGYA
+1687 
-1695 DAASVP
+1695 
-1701 SYAVSAMNWALA
+1701 
-1713 AGILQGDGVKLMPNA
+1713 A
-1728 TCTRAQIVTFLYRA
+1728 TCTRAQIVTFIYRSV
-1742 MK
+1742 K

>member
-1 MKRQNHEE
+1 MKRRNHEE

-1553 EATFKAEQSTGNNPF
+1553 EAAFKTAGNNPF

-1578 DAVVWAVGRN
+1578 DAVVWAVGKN

-1631 ASKAYYAKAVA
+1631 ASNAYYAKAVA

-1648 ITTGTSTSKFSPNDP
+1648 ITTGTSASKFSPNDP

>member
-1 MKRQNHEE
+1 MKRRNHEE

-23 LLSWLLSMVMLLSLL
+23 LLSWLLSIVMLLSLL
-38 PATEIHVHAAY
+38 PTTEIHVHAAY

-97 DGNFACDCGYCYDCA
+97 DGNFACDCGYCCDCA

-144 DFEEVHCSVCEE
+144 DLEEVHCSVCEE

-237 GGSLCEYCCMSY
+237 GGSVCEYCCMSY

-334 YDGHLCPECEE
+334 YDDHLCPECEE

-402 CEGCNEHCKEHNT
+402 CEGCWEHCEKDNI
-415 CPDNASEW
+415 CPDNASAW

-432 ECPDK
+432 ECPGE

-461 AEDFGQ
+461 ADDFGQ

-477 NQSVWQSNRYSHWKI
+477 NQSVWKSNRYSHWKI
-492 CSGCKITLERANH
+492 CNECHITLERANH

-562 SKSDGK
+562 SESDGK
-568 PYIIRQPEDFNC
+568 PYIIRQPENFEC
-580 VIPPHDI
+580 AVQGESGTAI
-587 KTIQARFSLRAYGA
+587 KARFSLRAYGA

-610 ANGNKKI
+610 SNGKEI
-617 EDKIPTVLDDFS
+617 EETKPDNSSEFT
-629 ISGAK
+629 ISGTK
-634 SPNLVMTVPEDACK
+634 TPNLVMTVPEDACTGG
-648 EDYGPYYCVVTNEKD
+648 YGPYYCVVTNAND
-663 SIWSDTVH
+663 SVRSAEARLI
-671 IKAQHNYRAY
+671 ARHNYRGCYAI
-681 HSVDKLDRNGNPI
+681 DMLDINGKPI
-694 TIVLHWE
+694 EIYLHWT
-701 NGSTWYGVHVSD
+701 NGTSTSVRLSN
-713 VHSVLCAGC
+713 VHSTFCVGSCETE
-722 GDAKPGAKGEEHTYG
+722 KPGAKREEHTYG
-737 GWVKEQ
+737 GWKTVQNPVGE
-743 QPSAKYSGI
+743 YRGI
-752 KSRTCKVC
+752 KSRTCKAC
-760 NYTDYK
+760 GHIEYQYFDA
-766 VFGTHECEYILKND
+766 HECEYILKND

-788 KTCGAK
+788 KTCGVK

-800 NQEWGAPVYKEA
+800 NQEWGTPVYKEA

-826 DTVGEETAYC
+826 DAVGEETAYC

-852 PHEHVFYTCDEYIDI
+852 PHKHVFYTWGEYIDI

-990 TITIKAKQLEGL
+990 TITIKAKQLEGR
-1002 KFKRWIVRNG
+1002 KFKCWIVHNG

-1017 DPSSEESTFTVREIK
+1017 DPSSEESTFTVREIM
-1032 PSTRS
+1032 PSTGS
-1037 TYVDFIIHVEAQYTT
+1037 TYVDFIIHVEAQYTN
-1052 CNHSSGTIIGAPL
+1052 CDHRSGTIIGAPL

-1083 GAVITAGKQTEPTGH
+1083 GAVITAGKQTDPTGH

-1125 VCPRCNEIMKLG
+1125 VCPLCNEIMKLG

-1193 TKEGGTK
+1193 IKEGGTK

-1205 SVCGAREFRDGPV
+1205 SVCGAREFRDGPA
-1218 SGTVESVTLDQD
+1218 SGTAVESVTLDQD

-1235 VGENGTLTATVLPET
+1235 VGMSGTLTAIVLPEK
-1250 ATNRDVTWTSNDPNI
+1250 ATNRDVTWTSVDPNI
-1265 ATVDENGN
+1265 ATVDENGK

-1287 TKEGSYKASCAVTVT
+1287 TVDGEYKASCVVTVT
-1302 ANAAQKELA
+1302 A
-1311 GIRITT
+1311 
-1317 PPKKTTYFEGESFD
+1317 S
-1331 KTGMTV
+1331 
-1337 HAVYKDSSRGIV
+1337 
-1349 TNYTCSP
+1349 
-1356 TGALKTTDTEIT
+1356 
-1368 VSYTE
+1368 
-1373 GGVTVQATQQ
+1373 
-1383 IKVKSSSEI
+1383 
-1392 QVAKPK
+1392 
-1398 ITPPSCSFTGMLRV
+1398 
-1412 NIMAEEGTTIYF
+1412 
-1424 TTNGSNPT
+1424 
-1432 TDSSKYTGEFT
+1432 
-1443 VSKSCTVKAIAVKN
+1443 
-1457 GVASPVASAS
+1457 
-1467 YTTTNAASGS
+1467 AASGS
-1477 HTPTYGI
+1477 YTPTYGI
-1484 TIRDS
+1484 TIQDS

-1495 ASHKSAAKGTTIT
+1495 ASHKSAAKGTTVT

-1523 VLDGKDKELKLT
+1523 VLDGNDKELKLT

-1553 EATFKAEQSTGNNPF
+1553 EAAFKTAGNNPF

-1578 DAVVWAVGRN
+1578 DAVIWAVGRN

-1631 ASKAYYAKAVA
+1631 ASNAYYAKAVA

-1648 ITTGTSTSKFSPNDP
+1648 ITTGTSASKFSPNDP
-1663 CTRTQAVTFLFRY
+1663 CTRTQAVTLLFRY

>member
-9 VYTSSTRSSPRGKR
+9 VYTSSARRTPRGKR
-23 LLSWLLSMVMLLSLL
+23 LLSWLLSIVMLLSLL
-38 PATEIHVHAAY
+38 PGMELHVHAAY

-55 PGCGHYHWDENCCG
+55 PGCGEYHWDENCCG
-69 NCGACTRACD
+69 NCGACTRECD

-112 RELEPDKHCDYC
+112 KELEPDKHCDYC

-144 DFEEVHCSVCEE
+144 DFEDIHCSVCEE
-156 CIAGGLNMCEK
+156 CIAGGLSMCERE
-167 DHPSGKESAHCTGES
+167 HPSGKESAHCTGES
-182 VVCKKCEGCFFE
+182 VVCEKCGGCFFE

-208 CALDDNKHCFECGGC
+208 CALDDNKHCFECGEC
-223 PSDELFCEKGSDEA
+223 SSNETPCEKGSDEA
-237 GGSLCEYCCMSY
+237 GGNIVCESCCESY
-249 DHHCSEC
+249 GHHCSDC
-256 YEHVNFDDY
+256 YEHINFDDY

-272 SEGGHGTHCTSC
+272 SEGGHGTHCSSC
-284 AELTRC
+284 ADLTRC
-290 LQCEHCWECAGL
+290 LQCGHCWECAGL

-323 CDHDLCVESPE
+323 CDHDYCVESSDYE
-334 YDGHLCPECEE
+334 DHLCPDCDE

-352 EFCGRCSSCAASS
+352 EFCGRCASCAEST
-365 HCEHDRCE
+365 HCEHGRCE

-381 HVCQGCGECFDS
+381 HVCPDCGKCFNS

-402 CEGCNEHCKEHNT
+402 CAECNEHCEEDDI
-415 CPDNASEW
+415 CPDNASDW

-432 ECPDK
+432 ECPGEK
-437 KGLCETCGLC
+437 ELCATCGLC
-447 ESCAEHCEHEKCKH
+447 ESCAEHCEHGACKH
-461 AEDFGQ
+461 ADDFGQ
-467 NCPCEPCSHG
+467 NCECEPCSHE

-492 CSGCKITLERANH
+492 CSDCQITLERANH

-537 VSYPKGEIPPHV
+537 VSYPTGEIPSHV

-568 PYIIRQPEDFNC
+568 PYIIRQPENFNC

-601 GELSYQWYD
+601 GKLSYQWYD
-610 ANGNKKI
+610 SNGKEI
-617 EDKIPTVLDDFS
+617 DEVT
-629 ISGAK
+629 ISGTK
-634 SPNLVMTVPEDACK
+634 TPNLVMTVPDDACK
-648 EDYGPYYCVVTNEKD
+648 EDYAYYCVVTNEMG
-663 SIWSDTVH
+663 SIKSDTVH

-681 HSVDKLDRNGNPI
+681 YSVDKLDRNGKPI

-701 NGSTWYGVHVSD
+701 NGSTWYGVPVSD

-737 GWVKEQ
+737 GWVIKQ
-743 QPSAKYSGI
+743 KPSAGYSGI

-766 VFGTHECEYILKND
+766 VFGMHECEYLLKFD
-780 DSDHWEEC
+780 DSGHWEEC

-794 KPLANA
+794 KPLVLTD
-800 NQEWGAPVYKEA
+800 QEWGTPVYKEA

-826 DTVGEETAYC
+826 DAVGEEIAYC

-852 PHEHVFYTCDEYIDI
+852 PHEHVFYTWDEYIDI
-867 ASEGKGIWDIK
+867 ASEDKGIWDIK
-878 KDAAGNLISACMYTM
+878 EDAAGDLISACMYTM

-939 AATSGSAKSECQT
+939 AVTNGSAKSECQT

-1017 DPSSEESTFTVREIK
+1017 NPSSEESTFTVREIK

-1037 TYVDFIIHVEAQYTT
+1037 TYVDFIILVEAQYTN
-1052 CNHSSGTIIGAPL
+1052 CNHNSGTIIGAPL

-1098 AAEAEWVVDKNSVK
+1098 AAEAEWVVDKKSVK

-1125 VCPRCNEIMKLG
+1125 VCPLCNEIMKLG

-1149 SGYVAPTCAKRGYS
+1149 SGYVAPTCTKRGYS

-1171 DKVAERGSPIEKSA
+1171 DKVAERGSPVEKSA
-1185 HTFSGWTL
+1185 HTFSEWTPI
-1193 TKEGGTK
+1193 KEGGTK

-1205 SVCGAREFRDGPV
+1205 SVCGAREFRDGPA
-1218 SGTVESVTLDQD
+1218 SGTAVESVTLAPN

-1235 VGENGTLTATVLPET
+1235 VGMSGTLAATVLPEE
-1250 ATNRDVTWTSNDPNI
+1250 ATNRNVTWTSDDPNI

-1287 TKEGSYKASCAVTVT
+1287 TEDGNRKASCAVTVT

-1317 PPKKTTYFEGESFD
+1317 PPKKTTYIEGESFD

-1337 HAVYKDSSRGIV
+1337 YAVYKDHSREIV

-1356 TGALKTTDTEIT
+1356 TDALKTTDTEIT

-1373 GGVTVQATQQ
+1373 GGVTVQAAQQ

-1392 QVAKPK
+1392 RVAKPA
-1398 ITPPSCSFTGMLRV
+1398 ITPPSCSFTGMLKV
-1412 NIMAEEGTTIYF
+1412 SIKAEEGTTIYF

-1443 VSKSCTVKAIAVKN
+1443 VSKSCTIKAIAVKN

-1467 YTTTNAASGS
+1467 YTTTNAASGG

-1484 TIRDS
+1484 TIQDS

-1495 ASHKSAAKGTTIT
+1495 ASHKSAAKGTTVT
-1508 LTVDPDKGYLLDTLT
+1508 LTVNPDKGYVLDTLT
-1523 VLDGKDKELKLT
+1523 VLDGKDKELKIT

-1553 EATFKAEQSTGNNPF
+1553 EATFKTAGNNPF

-1578 DAVVWAVGRN
+1578 DAVVWAVGKN

-1594 AAAFDPNGSCTRA
+1594 ATTFDPNGSCTRA

-1619 PEPKTMKGFDDV
+1619 PAAKSSAMPFADV
-1631 ASKAYYAKAVA
+1631 KAGSYYYDAVL
-1642 WAVENG
+1642 WAVEQG
-1648 ITTGTSTSKFSPNDP
+1648 ITKGTSDTMFSPDAT
-1663 CTRTQAVTFLFRY
+1663 CTRAQIVTFLWRS
-1676 AAANG
+1676 
-1681 MEAVTM
+1681 
-1687 QELLSGYA
+1687 QKS
-1695 DAASVP
+1695 P
-1701 SYAVSAMNWALA
+1701 A
-1713 AGILQGDGVKLMPNA
+1713 AGMANPFADVAADTYYIDAVLWAVKHNITVGTTFSIFSPDEE
-1728 TCTRAQIVTFLYRA
+1728 CTRAQIVTFLYRA
-1742 MK
+1742 HNK